1 MRPSKRWWKTIA
13 GVFSRFLSRRS
24 PPFTRVLFVES
35 GSRAIAAKVLPFL
48 YDRHAAETVDLITCF
63 EGAPATFRDLQGNV
77 RRSFHYPDRHSRRQ
91 LVRELRAR
99 RYDIIAMICSGEPY
113 LAGYKLALAAL
124 LPAKILVIN
133 ENADY
138 FWFDRSSLRLIG
150 KLFAARAGLDAEG
163 SARTFAQIV
172 SFPFAL
178 LVLLGF
184 AARVHL
190 MRQVRLILHSH
201 GQQRTR

>member
-24 PPFTRVLFVES
+24 PQFTRVLFVES
-35 GSRAIAAKVLPFL
+35 GSRAIATKVLPFL
-48 YDRHAAETVDLITCF
+48 YDRHGAETIDLITCL
-63 EGAPATFRDLQGNV
+63 EGTPTTFRDLQGSV
-77 RRSFHYPDRHSRRQ
+77 RRSFHYPDRASRRQ

-99 RYDIIAMICSGEPY
+99 QYNIIAIICSGEPY

-133 ENADY
+133 ENTDY
-138 FWFDRSSLRLIG
+138 FWFDRGSLRLIG
-150 KLFAARAGLDAEG
+150 KLLAARAGLDAEG
-163 SARTFAQIV
+163 SARTVAQIV

-190 MRQVRLILHSH
+190 MRQLRLLF
-201 GQQRTR
+201 GQPRGQIR

>member
-1 MRPSKRWWKTIA
+1 MRPSRRWWKTIA

-35 GSRAIAAKVLPFL
+35 GSRAIATKVLPFL
-48 YDRHAAETVDLITCF
+48 YDRHGAETVDLITCF
-63 EGAPATFRDLQGNV
+63 EGTPGTFRDLQGSV
-77 RRSFHYPDRHSRRQ
+77 RHSFHYPDRHSRRQ

-99 RYDIIAMICSGEPY
+99 QYDIIALICSDEPY
-113 LAGYKLALAAL
+113 LAGYKLALATL

-138 FWFDRSSLRLIG
+138 FWFDRGSIRLIAR
-150 KLFAARAGLDAEG
+150 LAAGRAGLDSDS
-163 SARTFAQIV
+163 SARTLAQIV

-190 MRQVRLILHSH
+190 MRQLRLLLHP
-201 GQQRTR
+201 RRYC

>member
-1 MRPSKRWWKTIA
+1 MRPSRRWWKTIA

-35 GSRAIAAKVLPFL
+35 GSRAIATKVLPFL

-63 EGAPATFRDLQGNV
+63 EGSPATFRELQGSI
-77 RRSFHYPDRHSRRQ
+77 RRSFQYPDRQSRRL

-99 RYDIIAMICSGEPY
+99 QYDLIAMICSDEPY
-113 LAGYKLALAAL
+113 LAGYKLALATL

-138 FWFDRSSLRLIG
+138 FWFDRGSLRLIVR
-150 KLFAARAGLDAEG
+150 LLTARAGLDADS
-163 SARTFAQIV
+163 SARTIAQIV

-178 LVLLGF
+178 LALLGF

-190 MRQVRLILHSH
+190 MRQLRLVFAPPRA
-201 GQQRTR
+201 RT

>member
-35 GSRAIAAKVLPFL
+35 GSRAIATKVLPFL
-48 YDRHAAETVDLITCF
+48 YDRHVAETVDLITCF
-63 EGAPATFRDLQGNV
+63 EGVPATFRDLQGST
-77 RRSFHYPDRHSRRQ
+77 RYSFHYPDRHSRRQ

-99 RYDIIAMICSGEPY
+99 QYDIIAMICSGEPY
-113 LAGYKLALAAL
+113 LAGYKVALATL

-138 FWFDRSSLRLIG
+138 FWFDRGSVGLIG
-150 KLFAARAGLDAEG
+150 RLLAARAGLGGE
-163 SARTFAQIV
+163 SASRTLARVF
-172 SFPFAL
+172 SFPFSL
-178 LVLLGF
+178 LALLGF

-190 MRQVRLILHSH
+190 MRQLRLLFAPPRA
-201 GQQRTR
+201 RT

>member
-1 MRPSKRWWKTIA
+1 
-13 GVFSRFLSRRS
+13 
-24 PPFTRVLFVES
+24 VLFIES
-35 GSRAIAAKVLPFL
+35 GSRAIATKVLPFL

-63 EGAPATFRDLQGNV
+63 EGAPATFRELQGNV
-77 RRSFHYPDRHSRRQ
+77 RRSFHYPNRHSRRQ

-99 RYDIIAMICSGEPY
+99 QYHVIAMICSGEPY
-113 LAGYKLALAAL
+113 LAGYKLALATL
-124 LPAKILVIN
+124 LPAKILVVN

-138 FWFDRSSLRLIG
+138 FWFDRGSLRLIG
-150 KLFAARAGLDAEG
+150 KLLAARAGLDAEG
-163 SARTFAQIV
+163 SARTVAQIM

-190 MRQVRLILHSH
+190 MRQLRLLF
-201 GQQRTR
+201 GQPRGQIR